1 MSRFTQPPLPA
12 VWEVVPGPGTDLQ
25 SIAERCRKKVTRSA
39 LFAAG
44 VAVVP
49 IPGLDWAA
57 DVGLLMRLL
66 PQINAEFGLSPAQIE
81 RLAPDRRLVVYKA
94 ITAGGGLL
102 VGKLVTRELVM
113 RVVTM
118 VGLRLTTQQAA
129 KFVPFAGQAVSAALT
144 FTALRMVCE
153 QHILQ
158 CIAVARQL
166 QLPAPGSTHHAS
178 AQADE
183 AAQTQQPQQTAPS
196 SASRKAARPKRQAD
210 SKE

>member
-1 MSRFTQPPLPA
+1 MSRSAQAPVPA
-12 VWEVVPGPGTDLQ
+12 VWEVVPGPGTDVQ
-25 SIAERCRKKVTRSA
+25 AIAERCRKKVTRSA
-39 LFAAG
+39 LIAAG

-49 IPGLDWAA
+49 VPGLDWAA

-102 VGKLVTRELVM
+102 VGKLVTRELVL
-113 RVVTM
+113 RVVQM

-129 KFVPFAGQAVSAALT
+129 KFVPFAGQAVSAVLT

-153 QHILQ
+153 QHIRQ
-158 CIAVARQL
+158 CMAVVRQL
-166 QLPAPGSTHHAS
+166 QLSAPATSP
-178 AQADE
+178 
-183 AAQTQQPQQTAPS
+183 PPS
-196 SASRKAARPKRQAD
+196 SPPPSSSPPSSRQKATRSRGEAQ
-210 SKE
+210 S